1 MTIEQNIIVD
11 LDSLFEFGSFYTAIS
26 RGRSLEKL
34 YLLDIHKEYEFNVD
48 LRTDIFSVWFLDLLF

>member
-34 YLLDIHKEYEFNVD
+34 YLLNIHKEYEFNVD
-48 LRTDIFSVWFLDLLF
+48 LRTDIFSS